1 MTIKQLGG
9 VFGRNPTFNNVT
21 IDGELIINGS
31 VFTGLDYE
39 GAWNAATNTPTLTSS
54 VGTLGQFY
62 IVSVAGATDLN
73 GITNWDVGDW
83 ALFNGSVWQRVE
95 GGANGNFSTLSVSGL
110 SSLNGGANVT
120 GTVTADGLTV
130 DGDVDIGTASAT
142 SSAKVTIQAQGA
154 NGSDETALVLRNYSA
169 TPFSGYVTQGYE
181 VGTTLIAEVSARRIN
196 SSNGELIFRTKKS
209 GTISDALKI
218 DSNGDISF
226 YEDTGTTPKFFW
238 DASAESLALSG
249 TGGLTL
255 NNNGEAF
262 ITIRS
267 SDTGN
272 AGIQFGDQSDSVQG
286 AIYQNATDNSLRFN
300 GYNNAEAMRIAAS
313 GSVGI
318 GTTSPA
324 ELLHLAATAPVFRM
338 EGASRTYQHYV
349 SGTDFYIRD
358 VTAGLNRITLNSSGS
373 VGIGTSSP
381 AAPLSI
387 EGSST
392 GEYDALILRN
402 SNAAAS
408 GQSAAMIFEVSAGTS
423 GTEAASVAKISGL
436 RTGGGA
442 KGDLLFHTT
451 ISGVSAEGMRIDSA
465 GHAIIP
471 AGVTLGTAAGVY
483 AAANTLEDY
492 EEGTWT
498 PAFSGGDYT
507 FTYNKQKGSYTR
519 IGNRVFIDCAIYVHP
534 TTAPSG
540 TVDGN
545 LSVTGLPYPHD
556 IQNDVDVVG
565 GVAHFKQL
573 FMSGIETLAARLAG
587 GSAFVFYDTLA
598 TNYPELAYAQA
609 SDVAANTRIRIQFS
623 YPTNG

>member
-1 MTIKQLGG
+1 MATKIVTKNSSTAGSAPSASDLVQGELAVNVADKRLYTEDNAGNIVELGTNPLGEITANGGIALGDNDKATFGAGDDLQIYHNGSNSIITETGTGNLYLGG
-9 VFGRNPTFNNVT
+9 DNLLLT
-21 IDGELIINGS
+21 NGS
-31 VFTGLDYE
+31 LSAAYLEAITGGAVNIYHNGSTKLATTSTGLD
-39 GAWNAATNTPTLTSS
+39 
-54 VGTLGQFY
+54 
-62 IVSVAGATDLN
+62 
-73 GITNWDVGDW
+73 
-83 ALFNGSVWQRVE
+83 
-95 GGANGNFSTLSVSGL
+95 
-110 SSLNGGANVT
+110 VT
-120 GTVTADGLTV
+120 GNMIADG
-130 DGDVDIGTASAT
+130 
-142 SSAKVTIQAQGA
+142 
-154 NGSDETALVLRNYSA
+154 
-169 TPFSGYVTQGYE
+169 
-181 VGTTLIAEVSARRIN
+181 
-196 SSNGELIFRTKKS
+196 
-209 GTISDALKI
+209 
-218 DSNGDISF
+218 
-226 YEDTGTTPKFFW
+226 
-238 DASAESLALSG
+238 
-249 TGGLTL
+249 
-255 NNNGEAF
+255 
-262 ITIRS
+262 
-267 SDTGN
+267 
-272 AGIQFGDQSDSVQG
+272 
-286 AIYQNATDNSLRFN
+286 
-300 GYNNAEAMRIAAS
+300 
-313 GSVGI
+313 
-318 GTTSPA
+318 
-324 ELLHLAATAPVFRM
+324 
-338 EGASRTYQHYV
+338 
-349 SGTDFYIRD
+349 
-358 VTAGLNRITLNSSGS
+358 

-545 LSVTGLPYPHD
+545 LSVTGLPYAHD

-609 SDVAANTRIRIQFS
+609 SDVAADTRIRIQFS

>member
-1 MTIKQLGG
+1 
-9 VFGRNPTFNNVT
+9 
-21 IDGELIINGS
+21 
-31 VFTGLDYE
+31 
-39 GAWNAATNTPTLTSS
+39 
-54 VGTLGQFY
+54 LGQFY

-249 TGGLTL
+249 TGGLAL

-313 GSVGI
+313 GNVGI
-318 GTTSPA
+318 GT
-324 ELLHLAATAPVFRM
+324 
-338 EGASRTYQHYV
+338 G
-349 SGTDFYIRD
+349 
-358 VTAGLNRITLNSSGS
+358 
-373 VGIGTSSP
+373 SP

-451 ISGVSAEGMRIDSA
+451 ISGVSAEAMRLDSS

-483 AAANTLEDY
+483 AAANTLDDY

-507 FTYNKQKGSYTR
+507 FTYNRQKGSYTK
-519 IGNRVFIDCAIYVHP
+519 IGNRVFIDCVLYVHP

-545 LSVTGLPYPHD
+545 LSVTGLPYAHD

-573 FMSGIETLAARLAG
+573 FMSGIETLAARFST